1 MAYHQSFYCASGI
14 QICIAFMADAK
25 SNSNNLYSYLVV
37 NSLFTSRQLAII
49 SKRLQGGGKVENIT
63 SGAYYRQVRQ
73 CREKVAAVL
82 YSVVLLQSTGIV
94 QAETLNALGRLAE
107 QLGVIFASEGSDVVG
122 KLSVNDVISVID
134 QLVKRMS
141 KL

>member
-1 MAYHQSFYCASGI
+1 
-14 QICIAFMADAK
+14 MADAK

-49 SKRLQGGGKVENIT
+49 SNKLQGTRKLEKIS
-63 SGAYYRQVRQ
+63 SGAYYRQIGQ
-73 CREKVAAVL
+73 CRDKVAGVL
-82 YSVVLLQSTGIV
+82 YSAVLLQSTGIV
-94 QAETLNALGRLAE
+94 QPETLNALGRLAE
-107 QLGVIFASEGSDVVG
+107 QLSVIFASGSSDVAG
-122 KLSVNDVISVID
+122 SLSVNDVISVID

>member
-1 MAYHQSFYCASGI
+1 
-14 QICIAFMADAK
+14 MADAK
-25 SNSNNLYSYLVV
+25 SNSNNLYSYLVA

>member
-1 MAYHQSFYCASGI
+1 MT
-14 QICIAFMADAK
+14 DAK
-25 SNSNNLYSYLVV
+25 SNSNNVYSYLVV

-49 SKRLQGGGKVENIT
+49 SNKLQGTRKLEKIS
-63 SGAYYRQVRQ
+63 SGAYYRQIGQ

-82 YSVVLLQSTGIV
+82 YSAVLLQSTGIV
-94 QAETLNALGRLAE
+94 QPETLNALGRLAE
-107 QLGVIFASEGSDVVG
+107 QLSVIFASGSSDVAG
-122 KLSVNDVISVID
+122 RLSVNDVISVID

>member
-1 MAYHQSFYCASGI
+1 
-14 QICIAFMADAK
+14 MADAK
-25 SNSNNLYSYLVV
+25 SNSNNLYSYLVA

-49 SKRLQGGGKVENIT
+49 SKRLLGGGKVENIT

-94 QAETLNALGRLAE
+94 QAETLDALGRLAE